1 MTTSDLRLPGF
12 EQPVGALGVQNVYL
26 YNTRESPYPGH
37 CIQPYSIPDTPSST
51 TSDYQSLPPTTTTT
65 STTTTTNT
73 TTTNTTT
80 NVAATP
86 GQPCTY
92 LNLPFEEQPCPK
104 YREFYDAARPE
115 RTQMVDRLIDTAAE
129 IIDSIWQP
137 KFLIDQKKVKVIPTK
152 GFIREM
158 LSRSKATY
166 STLQICLFYLFRVKK
181 VVHEKL
187 KRRFTPPVKRA
198 DRSEDLMC
206 CGRRMFLAALM
217 LASKYLHDKNYKN
230 HAWTKISGLSVSEI
244 NAAEMAFL
252 KLIDYKLYVSK
263 PTFDKWYTLLHS
275 YTASRK
281 I

>member
-1 MTTSDLRLPGF
+1 M
-12 EQPVGALGVQNVYL
+12 NIYM
-26 YNTRESPYPGH
+26 Y
-37 CIQPYSIPDTPSST
+37 
-51 TSDYQSLPPTTTTT
+51 
-65 STTTTTNT
+65 
-73 TTTNTTT
+73 
-80 NVAATP
+80 
-86 GQPCTY
+86 
-92 LNLPFEEQPCPK
+92 
-104 YREFYDAARPE
+104 
-115 RTQMVDRLIDTAAE
+115 TAAE

-137 KFLIDQKKVKVIPTK
+137 KFLVDQRKVKVIPTK

-187 KRRFTPPVKRA
+187 RKRFTQPTNVNNVNNHTVHNHNNKSPQQSSINRT
-198 DRSEDLMC
+198 EDLMC
-206 CGRRMFLAALM
+206 CGRRMFMASLM
-217 LASKYLHDKNYKN
+217 LASKYLHDKNYRN
-230 HAWTKISGLSVSEI
+230 RAWTKISGLSVSEI

-275 YTASRK
+275 YTANRK